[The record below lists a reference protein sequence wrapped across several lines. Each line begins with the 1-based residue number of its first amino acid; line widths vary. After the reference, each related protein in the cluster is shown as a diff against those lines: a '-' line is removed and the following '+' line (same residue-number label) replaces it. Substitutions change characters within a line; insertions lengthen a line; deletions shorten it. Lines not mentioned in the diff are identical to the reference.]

1 MSERILLLLMEL
13 FAIAAR
19 GSKED
24 ELARRNMEEEFLN
37 QTLEKEKANSFLA
50 FYDKCLK
57 EYHQGTDAN
66 DDGAVS
72 RSNRIG
78 AISTDLNEA
87 LTQKQKMVVMVRL
100 VEYVFVAS
108 AIQNEELAFLNS
120 ICNALKVPESD
131 YQVLF
136 SLASSAKEFSG
147 NQALVICAADAE
159 SQSSHK
165 ITNPQLNGEIHV
177 AIAESANMYFI
188 RYYGSDELSLNGIS
202 INDHKVHLFG
212 PGAIIRGEKI
222 DPIYYSDVEKAFVQ
236 NSSKQKIEYKVDQ
249 ITYHFP
255 GNKVGLH
262 ELSFTENGGRLVG
275 IMGGS
280 GAGKSTLLNV
290 LNGNAKP
297 SNGSVCINST
307 DLHKN
312 PKALEGVVGFVSQSD
327 LLMEDLT
334 VYQNLFF
341 NAELCFAQSSKA
353 TIEQK
358 VNDTLKDLGLYEA
371 KDLKVG
377 NPLEKIISGGQ
388 RKRLTIALEL
398 IREPGVLFLDEP
410 TSGLSSSDSEVIL
423 DLLKSL
429 ALKGKLIFVVIHQ
442 PSSQI
447 FKLFDKLIL
456 LDKGGYPIYQGN
468 PVDAIIYFK
477 TATHRINPN
486 ISQCSC
492 CGNVNPEQI
501 FAIIEA
507 RLLDK
512 NGFPTGDRRLS
523 PKHWNTYYLEH
534 GNEQQET
541 IDVNEKLNSEY
552 QKAGFFSQL
561 MVFIKRDVLSKLNNK
576 QYLFITLLEA
586 PVLAILLATITL
598 YQEPGEEY
606 TFYANKNAVA
616 YIFMSVIVMLF
627 LGLMT
632 SAEEILRDR
641 KIRQRERFLNLSKL
655 AYTESKILILLGIS
669 ALQSFLYVMIG
680 NSILG
685 FEEMYLEFWL
695 MLFAVSLF
703 ANALGLNISSAFKS
717 AVTIYIL
724 IPFLI
729 IPQLM
734 LSGLLVKFDELNK
747 HMASRS
753 VVPIVGDVMA
763 TRWAFEGL
771 VVNQFKNNAYE
782 KQLYDL
788 EKQKENLSFLY
799 NMWVKEI
806 GKSMKAYPTSS
817 NQDSISQLLQNE
829 FSKYNLNQNYI
840 TEKAI
845 NSGESARY
853 LKAIRDN
860 YQTDY
865 REVVEKLDKL
875 FGNTKDSNAIDYWK
889 ETRHAYFNDRVADLV
904 LNNDNLSSGIYEEN
918 GYFFSSKKSIYFD
931 PPTQYQLRAHL
942 YAPTKHLFGKLYDTY
957 TVNLI
962 VILLMTLVLYITL
975 YFEIL
980 ERAIAWL
987 GGLGRKR

>member
-24 ELARRNMEEEFLN
+24 ELARRKMEEEFLN
-37 QTLEKEKANSFLA
+37 ETLETDKAESFLA
-50 FYDKCLK
+50 FYDKCLH
-57 EYHQGTDAN
+57 EYHKTDTSDSESATN
-66 DDGAVS
+66 

-87 LTQKQKMVVMVRL
+87 LTQKQKMVVIVRL

-108 AIQNEELAFLNS
+108 NIRESELDFLNS
-120 ICNALKVPESD
+120 IRNALKVPEAD
-131 YQVLF
+131 YKVLY
-136 SLASSAKEFSG
+136 SLASNSEVFEG
-147 NQALVICAADAE
+147 NQAL
-159 SQSSHK
+159 K
-165 ITNPQLNGEIHV
+165 IRNEDSKSENVQTFTAPKLEGEIR
-177 AIAESANMYFI
+177 IALADSANMYFL
-188 RYYGSDELSLNGIS
+188 RYGGIEKLQINGIT
-202 INDHKVHLFG
+202 IDDDKVQLFG
-212 PGAIIRGEKI
+212 PGAIIRSDKI
-222 DPIYYSDVEKAFVQ
+222 TPIYFSDIEKAFVQ
-236 NSSKQKIEYKVDQ
+236 NSAKQKIEYKVDG

-255 GNKVGLH
+255 SNKVGLH

-297 SNGSVCINST
+297 SNGKVRINGV
-307 DLHKN
+307 DLHKDPN
-312 PKALEGVVGFVSQSD
+312 ALEGVVGFVSQSD

-334 VYQNLFF
+334 VYQNLLF
-341 NAELCFAQSSKA
+341 NAELCFAESSKSD
-353 TIEQK
+353 IEER
-358 VNDTLKDLGLYEA
+358 VNNTLKDLGLFEA

-377 NPLEKIISGGQ
+377 SPLDKIISGGQ
-388 RKRLTIALEL
+388 RKRLNIALEL

-429 ALKGKLIFVVIHQ
+429 ALKGKLVFVVIHQ

-486 ISQCSC
+486 ISQCAC

-512 NGFPTGDRRLS
+512 NGFPTGKRRLT
-523 PKHWNTYYLEH
+523 PEHWNKYYLEH
-534 GNEQQET
+534 GVEQRET
-541 IDVNEKLNSEY
+541 IATSEKLKSDY
-552 QKAGFFSQL
+552 DKAGFLTQL
-561 MVFIKRDVLSKLNNK
+561 KVFIKRDVLSKLNNK

-586 PVLAILLATITL
+586 PVLALLLSTLTL
-598 YQEPGEEY
+598 YQNPGEEY
-606 TFYANKNAVA
+606 TFYANKNIVA
-616 YIFMSVIVMLF
+616 YVFMSVIVMLF

-632 SAEEILRDR
+632 SAEEIFRDR

-655 AYTESKILILLGIS
+655 AYTESKILILLCIS
-669 ALQSFLYVMIG
+669 ALQSFLYVAIG

-685 FEEMYLEFWL
+685 FQEMYFEFWL

-747 HMASRS
+747 HLASRS

-771 VVNQFKNNAYE
+771 IVHQFKNNAYE
-782 KQLYDL
+782 RQLYEL
-788 EKQKENLSFLY
+788 EKKKENLGFMY
-799 NMWVKEI
+799 NMWIKEVD
-806 GKSMKAYPTSS
+806 KSISAYSLS
-817 NQDSISQLLQNE
+817 VNQDSIQNLLQNE
-829 FSKYNLNQNYI
+829 FSKYNLNQDYI
-840 TEKAI
+840 TAEAI
-845 NSGESARY
+845 ESGDALRY
-853 LKAIRDN
+853 LRVARKQYQENYRKA
-860 YQTDY
+860 
-865 REVVEKLDKL
+865 VEAIDKL
-875 FGNTKDSNAIDYWK
+875 FESSENRSEWK
-889 ETRHAYFNDRVADLV
+889 ALRSTHFNQRVADLV
-904 LNNDNLSSGIYEEN
+904 LNNDDLSNGIFEDD
-918 GYFFSSKKSIYFD
+918 GYLYSSKKSIYFD
-931 PPTQYQLRAHL
+931 PPMHYQLRAHL
-942 YAPTKHLFGKLYDTY
+942 YSPTKQLFGNLYETY
-957 TVNLI
+957 TINLL
-962 VILLMTLVLYITL
+962 VILFMTITL
-975 YFEIL
+975 YFTLYFELL
-980 ERAIAWL
+980 ERAMKWI
-987 GGLGRKR
+987 GKFGRKG